1 MVLDG
6 SHHPVERLY
15 QPWALFSLLRKQNIE
30 PHSPEL
36 PAMYFLSQGRKAITA
51 CKNIISM
58 LRLAR
63 KCSSMVEHVASI
75 HKALPKINN
84 NYYQEGYSAST

>member
-1 MVLDG
+1 MGHTVLLRG
-6 SHHPVERLY
+6 WW
-15 QPWALFSLLRKQNIE
+15 QPWALFSLSGKQNIE
-30 PHSPEL
+30 PHCSEL
-36 PAMYFLSQGRKAITA
+36 PAMHFFSQGRKAITA

-75 HKALPKINN
+75 HKALDLIP
-84 NYYQEGYSAST
+84 STTKNK